1 LEPTK
6 LPIGLRHLEEIRA
19 VNSNERPKMPVYA
32 PDPDPQETREWL
44 EAMRGVIAAEGHER
58 ARQLIARLVDEAHSG
73 GAHVSLG
80 FTTPYVN
87 TIPAD
92 RQPPMPGNRDLE
104 GRLRHY
110 VRWNA
115 LAMVVRANKISS
127 ELGGHVASFASAAT
141 LYDVGF
147 NHFFR
152 APDES
157 FGGDLV
163 FFQGHS
169 SPGVYARAFLE
180 GRITEEQL
188 ERFRQE
194 VDGKG
199 LSSYPHPWLMPDF
212 WQFPTV
218 SMGLG
223 PIMSI
228 YQARFMRYLHDRSLA
243 DTTGRKVWAFVGD
256 GEMDEPESL
265 GAISLAGREK
275 LDDLIWVVNANLQRL
290 DGPVRG
296 NGKIVQE
303 LEGVFKGA
311 GWNVIKVIWGS
322 RWDPLLAA
330 DTSGR
335 LVQLMNECV
344 DGDYQT
350 FKSRD
355 GRYVRDEFFGR
366 YPETKE
372 LVDDWSDAQIWNLQR
387 GGHDSVKVYA
397 AYKAAFE
404 HRGQPTVVLAKTIKG
419 YGMGEAGEA
428 QNIAH
433 QAKKMEVEAL
443 RIFRDR
449 FNLPISDE
457 AIAGEK
463 VPFYKPPDEAPE
475 MQYLR
480 ERLAALGSVPQRRRK
495 SASLTVPELSAF
507 EGQLQG
513 TGDRHISTT
522 MAFVRVLNVI
532 ARDRE
537 IGPRVVPIVADESR
551 TFGMEGMFRQLGIY
565 SSVGQLYHP
574 QDAEQLMWYR
584 EDKLGQILQEGI
596 NEAGAISSWIAAGTS
611 YSNHNLPMIPFY
623 IFYSMFGFQRVG
635 DLAWA
640 GGDSRTRGFLLGAT
654 SGRTTLN
661 GEGLQHED
669 GSSQVA
675 ASFIPNCR
683 SYDPTF
689 AYELAVIIQ
698 DGVRRMLA
706 EQEDVYYYITLTNE
720 NYQHP
725 AMPAGVRDGI
735 LRGMYLLRDAGET
748 NGNAPRVQ
756 LFGSGAILR
765 EVAAAADLLERDWR
779 IQADVWSVTSFNELQ
794 RDGVAA
800 ERWNMLHPKEAPRR
814 SYVAQCLDGRIGP
827 GVAATDYIRTF
838 AEQIHPFVGR
848 RYVALGTDG
857 YGRSDFRR
865 KLREFFEVDRHFVT
879 LAALKALAEDETIPA
894 ATVQKALEKYK
905 IDPNKPN
912 PITV

>member
-1 LEPTK
+1 MTPAMT
-6 LPIGLRHLEEIRA
+6 
-19 VNSNERPKMPVYA
+19 SFA

-44 EAMRGVIAAEGHER
+44 EALRGVLAVEGPGRARELIAAV
-58 ARQLIARLVDEAHSG
+58 VDEARRAG
-73 GAHVSLG
+73 THVSLG
-80 FTTPYVN
+80 LTTPYVN
-87 TIPAD
+87 TIPLDKQA
-92 RQPPMPGNRDLE
+92 PMPGDRE
-104 GRLRHY
+104 VEARLRHY

-115 LAMVVRANKISS
+115 LATVVRANRVSS

-152 APDES
+152 APSET

-188 ERFRQE
+188 EHFRQE
-194 VDGKG
+194 VDGHG

-228 YQARFMRYLHDRSLA
+228 YQARFMRYLHDRGLS
-243 DTTGRKVWAFVGD
+243 DTSDRKVWAFVGD

-275 LDDLIWVVNANLQRL
+275 LDNLIWVVNANLQRL

-296 NGKIVQE
+296 NGKIIQE
-303 LEGVFKGA
+303 LEGIFKGN
-311 GWNVIKVIWGS
+311 GWNVIKVIWGRS
-322 RWDPLLAA
+322 WDPLLAA
-330 DTSGR
+330 DSGGR
-335 LVQLMNECV
+335 LVQLMSECV

-350 FKSRD
+350 FKSRN
-355 GRYVRDEFFGR
+355 GKYVRDEFFGR
-366 YPETKE
+366 YPETAA
-372 LVDDWSDAQIWNLQR
+372 LVADWSDDQIWALQR
-387 GGHDSVKVYA
+387 GGHDPTKVFA
-397 AYKAAFE
+397 AYEAACK
-404 HRGQPTVVLAKTIKG
+404 HRGEPTVILAKTIKG

-433 QAKKMEVEAL
+433 QAKKMELEAM
-443 RIFRDR
+443 RTFRDR
-449 FNLPISDE
+449 FALPISDE
-457 AIAGEK
+457 QMAGDK
-463 VPFYKPPDEAPE
+463 IPFFKPAESSPE
-475 MQYLR
+475 MEYLR
-480 ERLAALGSVPQRRRK
+480 ERSAALGSVPQRRRR
-495 SASLTVPELSAF
+495 SASLTVPELSGFDA
-507 EGQLQG
+507 QLQS
-513 TGDRHISTT
+513 TGDRSISTT
-522 MAFVRVLNVI
+522 MAFVRVLNAV
-532 ARDRE
+532 ARDPE
-537 IGPRVVPIVADESR
+537 IGARVVPIVADESR

-640 GGDSRTRGFLLGAT
+640 AGDSRTRGFLLGAT

-675 ASFIPNCR
+675 ASFIPNCC
-683 SYDPTF
+683 SYDPTY
-689 AYELAVIIQ
+689 AYEVAVIIQ
-698 DGVRRMLA
+698 DGLRRMLTD
-706 EQEDVYYYITLTNE
+706 QEDVYYYITLLNE

-725 AMPAGVRDGI
+725 AMPPDAREGI
-735 LRGMYLLRDAGET
+735 LRGMYLLHDSSAAAGKKEKK
-748 NGNAPRVQ
+748 APCVQ

-765 EVAAAADLLERDWR
+765 EVEAGAELLANDWNVR
-779 IQADVWSVTSFNELQ
+779 SDVWSVPSFNQLQ

-800 ERWNMLHPKEAPRR
+800 RRWNMLHPDEAPRL
-814 SYVAQCLDGRIGP
+814 SYVEECLRGRLGP
-827 GVAATDYIRTF
+827 GIAATDYIRTF
-838 AEQIHPFVGR
+838 AEQIHPFMDR

-865 KLREFFEVDRHFVT
+865 KLRRFFEVDRHFVAVAALQA
-879 LAALKALAEDETIPA
+879 LAADGAVAP
-894 ATVQKALEKYK
+894 ATVKRAIEKYG
-905 IDPNKPN
+905 IDPDKPN

>member
-1 LEPTK
+1 MTTPA
-6 LPIGLRHLEEIRA
+6 H
-19 VNSNERPKMPVYA
+19 
-32 PDPDPQETREWL
+32 DPDPQETQEWL
-44 EAMRGVIAAEGHER
+44 EAMRGVLAAEGPGR
-58 ARQLIARLVDEAHSG
+58 ARDLIERLVDEAHRSG
-73 GAHVSLG
+73 AQVSLG
-80 FTTPYVN
+80 PQTPYVN
-87 TIPAD
+87 TIPVQ
-92 RQPPMPGNRDLE
+92 RQPDMPGDRELE
-104 GRLRHY
+104 ARLRHY

-152 APDES
+152 APSETFD
-157 FGGDLV
+157 GDLV

-180 GRITEEQL
+180 GRITEAQL

-194 VDGKG
+194 VDGHG

-228 YQARFMRYLHDRSLA
+228 YQARFMRYLHDRGLR
-243 DTTGRKVWAFVGD
+243 DTTGRKIWAFVGD

-265 GAISLAGREK
+265 GAVSLAGREK
-275 LDDLIWVVNANLQRL
+275 LDNLIWVVNANLQRL

-296 NGKIVQE
+296 NGKIIQE

-322 RWDPLLAA
+322 RWDPLLAG
-330 DTSGR
+330 DLSGR
-335 LVQLMNECV
+335 LVQLMDECV

-355 GRYVRDEFFGR
+355 GKYVRDEFFGR
-366 YPETKE
+366 YPETKAMVE
-372 LVDDWSDAQIWNLQR
+372 DWSDDEIFALQR
-387 GGHDSVKVYA
+387 GGHDPIKVYA
-397 AYKAAFE
+397 AYKVASE
-404 HRGQPTVVLAKTIKG
+404 YRGAPTVVLAKTIKG

-433 QAKKMEVEAL
+433 QAKKMEVEAM
-443 RIFRDR
+443 RTFRDR
-449 FNLPISDE
+449 FSLPISDAE
-457 AIAGEK
+457 IGGEHI
-463 VPFYKPPDEAPE
+463 PFYKPPEDAPD

-495 SASLTVPELSAF
+495 AASLVVPELSTFDA
-507 EGQLQG
+507 QLQG
-513 TGDRHISTT
+513 TGERHISTT
-522 MAFVRVLNVI
+522 MAFVRILNAI

-537 IGPRVVPIVADESR
+537 IGTRVVPIVADESR

-640 GGDSRTRGFLLGAT
+640 AGDSRTRGFLLGAT

-675 ASFIPNCR
+675 ASFVPNCV

-689 AYELAVIIQ
+689 AYEVAVIVQ
-698 DGVRRMLA
+698 DGLRRMLTD
-706 EQEDVYYYITLTNE
+706 EEDVYYYITLMNE

-725 AMPAGVRDGI
+725 AMPRETRDGI
-735 LRGMYLLRDAGET
+735 LRGMYLLRDAST
-748 NGNAPRVQ
+748 ASAQARKWPRVQ

-765 EVAAAADLLERDWR
+765 EVLAAADLLADEWNVSS
-779 IQADVWSVTSFNELQ
+779 DVWSVTSFNQLQ

-800 ERWNMLHPKEAPRR
+800 RRWNLLHPQERPRL
-814 SYVAQCLDGRIGP
+814 SHVEECLRDRPGP
-827 GVAATDYIRTF
+827 GIAATDYIRTF

-857 YGRSDFRR
+857 FGRSDFRR

-879 LAALKALAEDETIPA
+879 VAALKTLADEGKIPVA
-894 ATVQKALEKYK
+894 AVNKALEKYH